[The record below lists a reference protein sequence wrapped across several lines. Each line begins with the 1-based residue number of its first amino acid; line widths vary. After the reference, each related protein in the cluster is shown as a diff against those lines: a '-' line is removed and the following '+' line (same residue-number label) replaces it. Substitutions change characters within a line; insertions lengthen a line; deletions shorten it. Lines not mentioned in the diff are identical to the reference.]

1 MSMTRSILV
10 ATLFISLTVYSQT
23 TLRQAAATRAIP
35 IGAAADA
42 DEYGEAN
49 KLLIPQYASTL
60 STQFSQL
67 EPENAMKWDV
77 TQPTQTTFNFEPGDK
92 LVAFAQAN
100 SMKVRGHN
108 LCWYQQF
115 PLWLAPYAETATAAQ
130 MS

>member
-1 MSMTRSILV
+1 MGMTRFTLLATFLV
-10 ATLFISLTVYSQT
+10 SLTASAQT

-42 DEYGEAN
+42 DEYGN
-49 KLLIPQYASTL
+49 PNRLLIPQYASTL

-100 SMKVRGHN
+100 NMKIRGHN

-115 PLWLAPYAETATAAQ
+115 PSWL
-130 MS
+130 